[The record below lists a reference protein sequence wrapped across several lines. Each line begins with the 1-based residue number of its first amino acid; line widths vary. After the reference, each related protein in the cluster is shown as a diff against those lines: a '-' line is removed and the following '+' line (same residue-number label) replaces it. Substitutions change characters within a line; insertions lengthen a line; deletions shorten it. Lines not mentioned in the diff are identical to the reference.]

1 MRLCAILQCVTGR
14 QLCPRFHRAVELIG
28 RRWNGAI
35 VFVLLQESARFGQLR
50 AAIPG
55 ITDRMLTERLQALER
70 EGIVSR
76 TVVPDTPVRI
86 DYALTKKGR
95 ALGEAFKM
103 ISSWGEKWLPAE
115 TSSTR
120 SAGAARGRSRGRKT
134 LSL

>member
-1 MRLCAILQCVTGR
+1 VNSR

-28 RRWNGAI
+28 RRWNGAL
-35 VFVLLQESARFGQLR
+35 VFVLLQDSARFCELR

-76 TVVPDTPVRI
+76 TVAPDTPVRI

-95 ALGEAFKM
+95 ALGEAFKT
-103 ISSWGEKWLPAE
+103 ISSWGEKWLSPEPAAPRTHRE
-115 TSSTR
+115 
-120 SAGAARGRSRGRKT
+120 APGRKSRHT
-134 LSL
+134 

>member
-1 MRLCAILQCVTGR
+1 VNSR

-35 VFVLLQESARFGQLR
+35 VFVLLQDSARFCELR

-55 ITDRMLTERLQALER
+55 ITDRMLTERLQALEH

-76 TVVPDTPVRI
+76 TVLAETPVRI

-95 ALGEAFKM
+95 ALGEAFKT
-103 ISSWGEKWLPAE
+103 ISSWGEKWLPPEPTAPRTKGE
-115 TSSTR
+115 AR
-120 SAGAARGRSRGRKT
+120 AGGRGRRLLRT
-134 LSL
+134 